1 MPGDKSV
8 VCYRPSPALFFTLSL
23 SGYTSDLNPVKLCQ
37 HDYFTSFLLHF
48 FASRL
53 PVHQDF
59 SERDKLALGGPHA
72 SRSKRFPQLDKSC
85 ELILR
90 D

>member
-1 MPGDKSV
+1 LPGDKSV

-53 PVHQDF
+53 PVPQDF
-59 SERDKLALGGPHA
+59 SERDKLTLEALTLHDPSAFLSWITAA
-72 SRSKRFPQLDKSC
+72 S
-85 ELILR
+85 
-90 D
+90 